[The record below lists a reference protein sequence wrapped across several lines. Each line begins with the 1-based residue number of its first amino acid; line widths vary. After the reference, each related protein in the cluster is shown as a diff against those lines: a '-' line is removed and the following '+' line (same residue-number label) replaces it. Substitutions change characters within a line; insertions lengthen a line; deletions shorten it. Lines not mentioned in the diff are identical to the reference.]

1 MRVEDLAYDLPP
13 ELIAQRP
20 AEERELARL
29 MVLPKLA
36 AGIEHRR
43 VSELPEL
50 IEPGTLVVLND
61 TRVLPARLLGRKR
74 DTGGRV
80 EVLLV
85 RRVGLREIELKPA
98 SKATAPTAGPVAPPS
113 SSPTSSEARGA
124 PVSMRAAEVWR
135 ALGKASK
142 PLKFGSDVEVAA
154 RGAEGG
160 PAILVARLLRRA
172 EDDGLLE
179 VALWTPGGEPV
190 EDAIRAC
197 GHVPLPPYI
206 KREDEPTDAERYQ
219 TVYARHDGAVA
230 APTAGL
236 HLTNALLGRF
246 AVRGCDV
253 ASVTLHVGLGTFQ
266 PVTVDDLDKHAMH
279 AERYT
284 VSQSTADA
292 IARARARGAPVLA
305 IGTTTVRALESAADP
320 EREGCV
326 RATTGETRLL
336 VQPGH
341 PWRVVDAMLTNFH
354 LPRSTL
360 LALVCAFG
368 GTERVLDAYRAAVRE
383 RYRFYSYGD
392 AMLLWRS
399 G

>member
-1 MRVEDLAYDLPP
+1 MRVDALHYELPP

-20 AEERELARL
+20 AEDRELARL
-29 MVLPKLA
+29 MLLA
-36 AGIEHRR
+36 AGGGAPEHRR

-50 IEPGTLVVLND
+50 LPAGALVVVND
-61 TRVLPARLLGRKR
+61 TRVIPARLLGRKR

-85 RRVGLREIELKPA
+85 RRTGVRELE
-98 SKATAPTAGPVAPPS
+98 VAPG
-113 SSPTSSEARGA
+113 E
-124 PVSMRAAEVWR
+124 VRAAQVWR

-142 PLKFGSDVEVAA
+142 PLKFGADVEVTP
-154 RGAEGG
+154 RGAETG
-160 PAILVARLLRRA
+160 PAALVVRLLGRA

-179 VALWTPGGEPV
+179 VALWSASGEPI
-190 EDAIRAC
+190 DAVIRAC

-206 KREDEPTDAERYQ
+206 KREDEPEDAQRYQ

-236 HLTNALLGRF
+236 HLTNAILGRL

-266 PVTVDDLDKHAMH
+266 PVTVDDLDRHPMH
-279 AERYT
+279 SEHYV

-292 IARARARGAPVLA
+292 VARARGRGTPVIA

-320 EREGCV
+320 EHRGHV
-326 RATTGETRLL
+326 VASTAETRLL
-336 VQPGH
+336 VQPGYDWH
-341 PWRVVDAMLTNFH
+341 VVDGLLTNFH

-360 LALVCAFG
+360 LALVSAFG
-368 GTERVLDAYRAAVRE
+368 GTDRVLDAYRLAVSE
-383 RYRFYSYGD
+383 RYRFFSYGD
-392 AMLLWRS
+392 AMLLWRATERR
-399 G
+399 GD